1 MNQKFAFSLLQPAGE
16 SIEYRILS
24 DNVLHD
30 LGLDGFLQGVSDDA
44 KHRRM
49 ISNVLS
55 KITPSPA
62 VSIYRQQIFSDI
74 LKNPELRKTMLDLF
88 DQIQF
93 MRDFSSFHKTTDEEM
108 GLWHLFNRLEDLDS
122 YIKIVETMRDCLLD
136 ERVKS
141 EGLVLLRDYIDG
153 LYEDA
158 CFAEMKKDI
167 AELKMKATDVQSV
180 TLGVNVNER
189 FEAVS
194 IGLVS
199 VNKKPFKKSS
209 IVSNFADAIASK
221 DRIRETSDWDGD
233 LHYQMI
239 DREEKSN
246 FFDYMKKN
254 VAKSEVSLLVSN
266 TSSPADFGPSSTVV
280 SATDGAMVNSTFYL
294 DSVVNKMLGML
305 VKKMRDTL
313 TKYADVAI
321 MNISGLVPEFLYYIR
336 CAEYISSLMEKG
348 CVFCEAQ
355 PIIAGQSD
363 NAGMSDNAGKPDNA
377 ELSHNAGKADNAGMQ
392 AAGDMISME
401 ALDFYNLKLAMNMEN
416 VNEIV
421 PNDLIFDRK
430 HTVYILTGANRGG
443 KTTMTQAVG
452 QLFILAQGGLFV
464 PAKIFRYVPCDC
476 IFTHFPADEDKTMDL
491 GRLGEECVR
500 FKEMFSKATEKS
512 LMLLNE
518 TFSTTSFEEGYYIAK
533 DSVKALLNN
542 AVRTIYN
549 THMHKL
555 GEDAEELTREGMGAG
570 VASLVMKTEEGKRS
584 FKVILSKPEGS
595 SYAKDIAE
603 KYGVTY
609 EMLIGES

>member
-1 MNQKFAFSLLQPAGE
+1 MNQKLSFSLLQPAGE
-16 SIEYRILS
+16 YEYRVLP
-24 DNVLHD
+24 DYVLHD
-30 LGLDGFLQGVSDDA
+30 LGLDGFLQEVSNDA
-44 KHRRM
+44 KQRRM
-49 ISNVLS
+49 IANILS
-55 KITPSPA
+55 KISPSPA
-62 VSIYRQQIFSDI
+62 VSIYRQQIFADI
-74 LKNPELRKTMLDLF
+74 LKNPELRKNMLDLF
-88 DQIQF
+88 DRIQF

-108 GLWHLFNRLEDLDS
+108 GLWHLFNRLEDLDN
-122 YIKIVETMRDCLLD
+122 YIKIVETMRDCLSD

-158 CFAEMKKDI
+158 CFAQMKKDI
-167 AELKMKATDVQSV
+167 SELKMKASDVRSV
-180 TLGVNVNER
+180 TIGVNVNER

-199 VNKKPFKKSS
+199 VNKKPFKKSG

-221 DRIRETSDWDGD
+221 DKLKETSDWDGD
-233 LHYQMI
+233 LHYQLI
-239 DREEKSN
+239 DQEEKSN
-246 FFDYMKKN
+246 IFEFMKKN
-254 VAKSEVSLLVSN
+254 MAKNEANLLVSQ
-266 TSSPADFGPSSTVV
+266 TSSTVV

-294 DSVVNKMLGML
+294 DSVVNKMVGTL
-305 VKKMRDTL
+305 VKKLRETL

-321 MNISGLVPEFLYYIR
+321 LNISELVPEFLYYIR
-336 CAEYISSLMEKG
+336 CAERISRLMEKG

-355 PIIAGQSD
+355 PITAGQ
-363 NAGMSDNAGKPDNA
+363 
-377 ELSHNAGKADNAGMQ
+377 MQ
-392 AAGDMISME
+392 AAGDMISLE

-430 HTVYILTGANRGG
+430 NTVYILTGANRGG

-452 QLFILAQGGLFV
+452 QLFVLAQGGLFV
-464 PAKIFRYVPCDC
+464 PAKKFRYVPCDS

-500 FKEMFSKATEKS
+500 FKEMFSKATDKS
-512 LMLLNE
+512 IMLLNE

-555 GEDAEELTREGMGAG
+555 GEDAEELTRESMGVGA
-570 VASLVMKTEEGKRS
+570 ASLVMKTEEGKRS
-584 FKVILSKPEGS
+584 FKVTLSKPEGS

-609 EMLIGES
+609 DMLIGVK